1 MQPAISS
8 SRLEPARSR
17 AGVDGGGAGRNLQA
31 TNMSINCKTT
41 VCGDSK
47 KDLGVGGTYEDERH
61 DEGEQQVDEHKL
73 DGLVASRGA

>member
-1 MQPAISS
+1 
-8 SRLEPARSR
+8 
-17 AGVDGGGAGRNLQA
+17 
-31 TNMSINCKTT
+31 MSINCKTT